1 MEPEYQFQTE
11 MTEPPKPSKFWP
23 TFNRVLTMLLIVA
36 VIAVVGRGI
45 ARGLTPP
52 LAKEAAA
59 QAKAAVSSG
68 ISPAKPG
75 ASGNKVVTMRDLRK
89 REKPLWQ
96 KLLPAVTPKKS
107 TPVVKTKKRG

>member
-1 MEPEYQFQTE
+1 MDQEYQFQTE
-11 MTEPPKPSKFWP
+11 ITEPPKPSKFWP
-23 TFNRVLTMLLIVA
+23 TVNRVLTLLLIVA

-59 QAKAAVSSG
+59 QAKAAVTSG
-68 ISPAKPG
+68 IAPAKAANHSDKPM
-75 ASGNKVVTMRDLRK
+75 TMRDLRK

-96 KLLPAVTPKKS
+96 KLLPDVAPKKS
-107 TPVVKTKKRG
+107 APVVKTKKRG